1 MYRVRTTFDGVQGSP
16 YLSTFYFSSAL
27 GSAQQAATAA
37 GTFWNSVEPVMVSAL
52 NWTLERDVATID
64 AATGQTTAVTQVS
77 ANSGSGSAGAGPL
90 PFSNQGLIRWRTGVF
105 AGGREIRGRTF
116 IPGPTETLSDEVPTA
131 AYGTTINP
139 AITALI
145 GDANSTLVVWSRANG
160 VEEDVTSGDLWNSW
174 AVLRSRRD

>member
-1 MYRVRTTFDGVQGSP
+1 MYRVRFTFDGVQGSP
-16 YLSTFYFSSAL
+16 YLATHYFSEAL

-37 GTFWNSVEPVMVSAL
+37 GTFWNSLEPVMASAL
-52 NWTLERDVATID
+52 NWSLERDVSHVN
-64 AATGQTTAVTQVS
+64 AATGQTTAVTQVN
-77 ANSGSGSAGAGPL
+77 ANSGVGSAGAGPL
-90 PFSNQGLIRWRTGVF
+90 PFANQGLIRWRTGVF

-116 IPGPTETLSDEVPTA
+116 IPAPIETMSDEVPTS
-131 AYGTTINP
+131 AYGTVVNP

-145 GDANSTLVVWSRANG
+145 GDANSTLVIWSRVNG